1 MNRFSKLALSG
12 TVALSLAAGL
22 AYAQQAND
30 APPLPPA
37 AQQDGAGPDGAG
49 PDGAG
54 PDMARN
60 GGCDDMAGGTW
71 RGHHGWRG
79 DEQAMRGDGMRGHRG
94 MERDM
99 GPGMGRQMI
108 DSNSDGVINDDEAAS
123 IFDRQF
129 NRLDQDRDGNVS
141 EAEFTSPPR
150 APGWRAWFSGA
161 EADAVLKVR
170 KDAFAALDADKN
182 GSVNKAEFFA
192 DAKAKLAAAD
202 TDKDGK
208 INPWE
213 FRTLPRM

>member
-22 AYAQQAND
+22 AYAQQSND

-60 GGCDDMAGGTW
+60 GGCDDMAGGM
-71 RGHHGWRG
+71 RGHHGMRG
-79 DEQAMRGDGMRGHRG
+79 DQQAMRGDGMRGHRG
-94 MERDM
+94 MDRGM